1 MFSQHFG
8 QYLLNKGLLL
18 SEQLCDLLACKHAV
32 RAKLGL
38 LAINAGMMTTEQVE
52 KVHQIQHRTDKKF
65 GEIALEQAYLTFD
78 QLEELL
84 ASQQRDYLSLSQM
97 LLDRGYLDMEQLE
110 CALENYKRDSQLS
123 CIPSDSAQPDFTGAI
138 KTCLSYSADGGN
150 EEIVCRYTALMLRN
164 FQRFLGEEPVIDIA
178 GGQVVGGWLAYQYIG
193 GEVGLF
199 TGLRME
205 EDVLLALARHYSGE
219 SFSSVN
225 DLATD
230 CIAEFLN
237 ETNGLFAVNMSD
249 RGWEMDLQPQRIK
262 AAETIPLREGCR
274 IPLRIRKGRVDLFI
288 ALNKTNP
295 RVSAEKIC

>member
-1 MFSQHFG
+1 M
-8 QYLLNKGLLL
+8 
-18 SEQLCDLLACKHAV
+18 SEQLCDLLACKRSV

-38 LAINAGMMTTEQVE
+38 LAINAGMMTTVQVE

-65 GEIALEQAYLTFD
+65 GEIALEQEYLTFD

-97 LLDRGYLDMEQLE
+97 LLDRGYLNMEQLE

-123 CIPSDSAQPDFTGAI
+123 CIFSGSTAQPDFAGEI
-138 KTCLSYSADGGN
+138 KAWLKFSADEGN
-150 EEIVCRYTALMLRN
+150 EEIVCHYAALMMRN
-164 FQRFLGEEPVIDIA
+164 FQRFLGEEPIIDVS
-178 GGQVVGGWLAYQYIG
+178 GGQVGGWLAYQSISG
-193 GEVGLF
+193 KFGLF

-219 SFSSVN
+219 PFSSIN
-225 DLATD
+225 DLAKD

-249 RGWEMDLQPQRIK
+249 RGWEMELKPQQIK
-262 AAETIPLREGCR
+262 AAETIPLLEGCR
-274 IPLRIRKGRVDLFI
+274 IPLRISKGRVDLFI
-288 ALNKTNP
+288 VLNKTNTH
-295 RVSAEKIC
+295 VSVEKIC